1 MTAIGDD
8 LTLDRQNAGFLER
21 TVDQG
26 GGVGP
31 VRRFAPGFS

>member
-8 LTLDRQNAGFLER
+8 LTLNRQIAGSRQR
-21 TVDQG
+21 TVDQAV
-26 GGVGP
+26 GVGP